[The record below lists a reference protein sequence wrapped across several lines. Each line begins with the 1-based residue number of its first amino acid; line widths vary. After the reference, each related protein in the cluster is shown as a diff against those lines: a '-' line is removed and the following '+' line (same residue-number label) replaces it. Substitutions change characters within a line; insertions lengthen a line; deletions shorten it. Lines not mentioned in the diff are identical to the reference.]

1 MAGLENLPIYHERQE
16 EGSMLC
22 AQHALN
28 SLLQGSYFSAPDLS
42 EIARN
47 LDSLE
52 ESYDDANHGTRSGN
66 MDDTGFFSVQVLDS
80 ALKVFG
86 LNLSRWRG
94 EEMRPFHDHPETQ
107 LAFVLNYEQHWFTL
121 RRFGPHWFNLNSFT
135 KPEWISKLYLGMV
148 LQQAEADGYSVFAVT
163 PADPSSS
170 ATLPHT
176 EADELANTIP
186 EPHSTSR
193 PNLHSFSSHG
203 SGSNQPE
210 FVEGVEDEDYELQAA
225 LQASLMGDASPSVPP
240 PVIRHN
246 VPLPSGSDS
255 PSSESASQD
264 DLDPVAA
271 TMERSRLGLERMRAE
286 QEHAQRQLWADEGN
300 QGTRERDSEEE
311 MIRRAIEE
319 ASARL
324 EGHGTETDSDMHGVV
339 PPQSSYYNQERVYD
353 DDDAELQAALKASLE
368 QLPEGWTPPEQV
380 PHEEPIRPSVSVSQ
394 SSAEPVDAPSPPAP
408 AEEEGQKY
416 DLSPLKDET
425 TVTRTQP
432 MPPTEEIQTVRISLC
447 SDLTSQKDLPDADQC
462 PPGTRICLTKTNH
475 KDGESDRV
483 TGVVPLAQTSA
494 LNPSYMPLS
503 SPKGISILL
512 HGASYPHPINVTDV
526 PQSVNISVLCTPGAE
541 SQPTITSYNGEL
553 LELAWSSEA
562 GCGFA
567 AGDDEKHDENPG
579 NGGSS
584 RSLSSVGWFL
594 LLLLVAFAVYMGLG
608 AYYNYSTYGASGT
621 DLIPHRDF
629 WAEVPWMLRDVVS
642 HLCSSVRPR
651 RSSSHRGGYIAV

>member
-28 SLLQGSYFSAPDLS
+28 SLLRSAVSSLTSGPQFSAPDLS

-52 ESYDDANHGTRSGN
+52 ESYDDENHGTRSGN
-66 MDDTGFFSVQVLDS
+66 MDDTGFFSVQVLDN

-163 PADPSSS
+163 LADPSSS
-170 ATLPHT
+170 TTLPHT

-186 EPHSTSR
+186 EPHSASR
-193 PNLHSFSSHG
+193 PNLHSFMSHG
-203 SGSNQPE
+203 SGSNKPE

-240 PVIRHN
+240 PVVRHS

-255 PSSESASQD
+255 PSLDSAPQD

-271 TMERSRLGLERMRAE
+271 TMERNRLLLERMKAE
-286 QEHAQRQLWADEGN
+286 QAYAQRQLWTDEEN
-300 QGTRERDSEEE
+300 QGGREGDSEEE

-319 ASARL
+319 SEASARL
-324 EGHGTETDSDMHGVV
+324 EGHGPENDSDIPVAV
-339 PPQSSYYNQERVYD
+339 PPHSSHYIQERVYD

-368 QLPEGWTPPEQV
+368 QLPDGWTLPEQV
-380 PHEEPIRPSVSVSQ
+380 SHQEPIRPGVSVSQ
-394 SSAEPVDAPSPPAP
+394 SSAEPLDAPSPPAP
-408 AEEEGQKY
+408 PEEEV
-416 DLSPLKDET
+416 SVDEL
-425 TVTRTQP
+425 R
-432 MPPTEEIQTVRISLC
+432 R
-447 SDLTSQKDLPDADQC
+447 
-462 PPGTRICLTKTNH
+462 R
-475 KDGESDRV
+475 R
-483 TGVVPLAQTSA
+483 LARF
-494 LNPSYMPLS
+494 
-503 SPKGISILL
+503 
-512 HGASYPHPINVTDV
+512 GA
-526 PQSVNISVLCTPGAE
+526 
-541 SQPTITSYNGEL
+541 
-553 LELAWSSEA
+553 
-562 GCGFA
+562 
-567 AGDDEKHDENPG
+567 
-579 NGGSS
+579 
-584 RSLSSVGWFL
+584 
-594 LLLLVAFAVYMGLG
+594 
-608 AYYNYSTYGASGT
+608 
-621 DLIPHRDF
+621 
-629 WAEVPWMLRDVVS
+629 
-642 HLCSSVRPR
+642 
-651 RSSSHRGGYIAV
+651 